1 MPQLDLTFFPG
12 QLFWLALTFGAL
24 YWLMSRV
31 ALPKVQATQDHRKG
45 VVNEDLK
52 VASEANDNAK
62 ATLARYER
70 GLAEARTQA
79 QVIIQDI
86 SLRAIREAT
95 TRQSHHQQDWDKR
108 VQDAEDR
115 INAARD
121 AAVKQVKSLSSDI
134 AATLVDRVLNGKK
147 V

>member
-1 MPQLDLTFFPG
+1 MSAGLPQLDLTFFPG

-95 TRQSHHQQDWDKR
+95 TRQS
-108 VQDAEDR
+108 EDR

-121 AAVKQVKSLSSDI
+121 AAVKQVKALSSDI